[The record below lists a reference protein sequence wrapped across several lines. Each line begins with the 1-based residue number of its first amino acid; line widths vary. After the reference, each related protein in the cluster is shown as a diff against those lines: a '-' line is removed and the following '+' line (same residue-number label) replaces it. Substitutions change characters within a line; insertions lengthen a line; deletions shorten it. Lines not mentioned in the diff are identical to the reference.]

1 MSDSWFLNKH
11 DDGTIFGPASED
23 QIQDWALAAKIS
35 PFDKVSNDNQATWR
49 RAPMFPELHM
59 DWLVEVSE
67 DYLYGPTTFGTV
79 QEFLAAGE
87 IDGETIVINCKEGSQ
102 ARVKDMPVFSTRL
115 RRNHIEDLVNEP
127 ASTDANADRPQMS
140 DSEHI
145 LELEGKILDLR
156 RALHESELR
165 YQQLRA
171 RYTEATGNAP

>member
-1 MSDSWFLNKH
+1 MSDNWFLHKH
-11 DDGTIFGPASED
+11 DDGSIFGPASED

-35 PFDKVSNDNQATWR
+35 PLDKVSNDGQSSWR
-49 RAPMFPELHM
+49 RSPMFPELHM

-87 IDGETIVINCKEGSQ
+87 IDGETNVINCKEGSQ
-102 ARVKDMPVFSTRL
+102 ARVKEMPVFSTRL
-115 RRNHIEDLVNEP
+115 RRTSAEKLVNEP
-127 ASTDANADRPQMS
+127 SNSTQGLLS
-140 DSEHI
+140 DNEHI

-156 RALHESELR
+156 RALQQSELR

-171 RYTEATGNAP
+171 KYTDETGHQP

>member
-1 MSDSWFLNKH
+1 
-11 DDGTIFGPASED
+11 
-23 QIQDWALAAKIS
+23 
-35 PFDKVSNDNQATWR
+35 
-49 RAPMFPELHM
+49 MFPELHM

-87 IDGETIVINCKEGSQ
+87 IDAETVVINCKEGSQ

-115 RRNHIEDLVNEP
+115 RRSNIENLVNET
-127 ASTDANADRPQMS
+127 SSIDRTANLS

-165 YQQLRA
+165 FQQLQKK
-171 RYTEATGNAP
+171 YTEETGKAP

>member
-1 MSDSWFLNKH
+1 MSDNWFLNKH
-11 DDGTIFGPASED
+11 DDGTTYGPTTAD

-35 PFDKVSNDNQATWR
+35 PLDRISNDGQSSWR

-67 DYLYGPTTFGTV
+67 DFLYGPTTFGTV

-115 RRNHIEDLVNEP
+115 RRTSAENLVNDP
-127 ASTDANADRPQMS
+127 GPSDRQPKLN

-165 YQQLRA
+165 YQKLRTK
-171 RYTEATGNAP
+171 YTEETGNTP

>member
-1 MSDSWFLNKH
+1 MSDNWFLHKH
-11 DDGTIFGPASED
+11 DDGSIFGPASAD
-23 QIQDWALAAKIS
+23 QIQEWALAAKIS
-35 PFDKVSNDNQATWR
+35 PLDKVSNDGQSNWR

-115 RRNHIEDLVNEP
+115 RRTTAESLVNEP
-127 ASTDANADRPQMS
+127 SNGDKQPGLS

-145 LELEGKILDLR
+145 LELESKILDLR

-171 RYTEATGNAP
+171 KYTEETGKTP

>member
-1 MSDSWFLNKH
+1 MSDNWFLNKH

-23 QIQDWALAAKIS
+23 QIQDWALAAKVS
-35 PFDKVSNDNQATWR
+35 PLDKVSSDGQATWR
-49 RAPMFPELHM
+49 RAPMFPALHM

-87 IDGETIVINCKEGSQ
+87 INGETIVINCKEGSQ

-115 RRNHIEDLVNEP
+115 RRNNAENLVNEP
-127 ASTDANADRPQMS
+127 SNEKQPGMS

-156 RALHESELR
+156 RALHASELR
-165 YQQLRA
+165 YQQLRQK
-171 RYTEATGNAP
+171 YTEETGNHP

>member
-1 MSDSWFLNKH
+1 MSDNWFLNKH
-11 DDGTIFGPASED
+11 DDGSIFGPASED

-35 PFDKVSNDNQATWR
+35 PLDKVSNDGQSTWR

-87 IDGETIVINCKEGSQ
+87 IDGETTVINCKEGSQ

-115 RRNHIEDLVNEP
+115 RKNNAENLVNEP
-127 ASTDANADRPQMS
+127 GSTEKQPGMS

-156 RALHESELR
+156 RALHASELR
-165 YQQLRA
+165 YQQLRQK
-171 RYTEATGNAP
+171 YTDETGNTP

>member
-1 MSDSWFLNKH
+1 MSDNWFLNKH
-11 DDGTIFGPASED
+11 DDGTIFGPATSD

-35 PFDKVSNDNQATWR
+35 PLDKVSNDGQSTWR

-87 IDGETIVINCKEGSQ
+87 IDGDTVVINCKEGSQ

-115 RRNHIEDLVNEP
+115 RRTSAENLVNEP
-127 ASTDANADRPQMS
+127 RNVERQGTLS

-145 LELEGKILDLR
+145 LELESKILDLR

-171 RYTEATGNAP
+171 KYTEETGKTP

>member
-1 MSDSWFLNKH
+1 MSDTWFLNKH
-11 DDGTIFGPASED
+11 DDGSIFGPASAD
-23 QIQDWALAAKIS
+23 QIQDWALGAKIS
-35 PFDKVSNDNQATWR
+35 PLDKVSNDGQATWR

-59 DWLVEVSE
+59 DWLVEVSD

-87 IDGETIVINCKEGSQ
+87 IDGETVVINCKEGSQ

-115 RRNHIEDLVNEP
+115 RKNSADNLVNETTTGDKQP
-127 ASTDANADRPQMS
+127 GLS

-165 YQQLRA
+165 YQQLRQK
-171 RYTEATGNAP
+171 YIDATGSAP

>member
-1 MSDSWFLNKH
+1 MEVMNDNWFLSKH
-11 DDGTIFGPASED
+11 DDGTIYGPASED
-23 QIQDWALAAKIS
+23 QIQDWALAAKVS
-35 PFDKVSNDNQATWR
+35 PLDKVSNDGQSNWR

-59 DWLVEVSE
+59 DWLVEVS
-67 DYLYGPTTFGTV
+67 DDFLYGPTTFGTV

-115 RRNHIEDLVNEP
+115 RVSNAEALAKEP
-127 ASTDANADRPQMS
+127 SSNGKQPGMS

-156 RALHESELR
+156 RALHASELR
-165 YQQLRA
+165 YQQLRQK
-171 RYTEATGNAP
+171 YTEDTGTPP

>member
-1 MSDSWFLNKH
+1 MSDNWFLNKH
-11 DDGTIFGPASED
+11 DDGTIFGPASEE

-35 PFDKVSNDNQATWR
+35 PLDKVSNDGQSSWR

-59 DWLVEVSE
+59 DWLVEVTE

-87 IDGETIVINCKEGSQ
+87 IDGDTMVINCKEGSQ

-115 RRNHIEDLVNEP
+115 RRTSAENLVNEP
-127 ASTDANADRPQMS
+127 ASGERSPNLS

-156 RALHESELR
+156 RALHESEQR
-165 YQQLRA
+165 YQQLREK
-171 RYTEATGNAP
+171 YVEATGNTP

>member
-1 MSDSWFLNKH
+1 MSDNWFLNKH
-11 DDGTIFGPASED
+11 DDGSIFGPASAD

-35 PFDKVSNDNQATWR
+35 PLDKVSSDGQASWR

-59 DWLVEVSE
+59 DWLVEVSD
-67 DYLYGPTTFGTV
+67 DYLYGPTTFGTI

-87 IDGETIVINCKEGSQ
+87 IDEDTLVINCKEGSQ

-115 RRNHIEDLVNEP
+115 RRTSAENLVHEP
-127 ASTDANADRPQMS
+127 RSNGKTPSMS

-145 LELEGKILDLR
+145 LSLEGKILDLR

-165 YQQLRA
+165 FQQLRKK
-171 RYTEATGNAP
+171 YVEETGKAP

>member
-1 MSDSWFLNKH
+1 MSDNWFLNKH
-11 DDGTIFGPASED
+11 DDGAIFGPASED

-35 PFDKVSNDNQATWR
+35 PLDKVSSDGQSSWR

-87 IDGETIVINCKEGSQ
+87 INGETIVINCKEGSQ

-115 RRNHIEDLVNEP
+115 RRTNAENLVNEP
-127 ASTDANADRPQMS
+127 SDSNTANLS

-145 LELEGKILDLR
+145 LELESKILDLR
-156 RALHESELR
+156 RALHQSELS
-165 YQQLRA
+165 YQQLRTK
-171 RYTEATGNAP
+171 YTEETGNQP

>member
-1 MSDSWFLNKH
+1 MSDNWFLQKH

-35 PFDKVSNDNQATWR
+35 PLDKVSSDGQSSWR
-49 RAPMFPELHM
+49 RSPMFPELHM

-115 RRNHIEDLVNEP
+115 RRTNAENLVNEP
-127 ASTDANADRPQMS
+127 SNSNQGNLS

-156 RALHESELR
+156 RALHQSELR

-171 RYTEATGNAP
+171 KYTEETGNQP

>member
-1 MSDSWFLNKH
+1 MNDTWFLQKH
-11 DDGTIFGPASED
+11 DDGSIFGPASGD

-35 PFDKVSNDNQATWR
+35 PLDKVSSDNQSNWR

-59 DWLVEVSE
+59 DWLVEVTD

-87 IDGETIVINCKEGSQ
+87 INGETNVINCKEGSQ

-115 RRNHIEDLVNEP
+115 RRTSAESLANEP
-127 ASTDANADRPQMS
+127 SNNTQGSMS

-156 RALHESELR
+156 RALHQSELR
-165 YQQLRA
+165 YQQLRTK
-171 RYTEATGNAP
+171 YINEPGNQP